1 MQVPSTIR
9 IAVRQANV
17 LPLRTRNLVASPS
30 GYAAERNVEP
40 RDKYIQLLQQVM
52 CDMLD
57 GRTFG
62 RDDVLWSS
70 QVSDEIERFLQS
82 REKSTFHSE
91 HEARWPGLCSLYCEC
106 FVRAV
111 DMLR

>member
-1 MQVPSTIR
+1 VL
-9 IAVRQANV
+9 QAESDLEQKMV
-17 LPLRTRNLVASPS
+17 MCDFHSGANL
-30 GYAAERNVEP
+30 
-40 RDKYIQLLQQVM
+40 IQQLQQVM

-91 HEARWPGLCSLYCEC
+91 HDVRWPGLCSLYCEC

-111 DMLR
+111 DNLPTHGEAYYRVR

>member
-1 MQVPSTIR
+1 ML
-9 IAVRQANV
+9 QAESD
-17 LPLRTRNLVASPS
+17 LEQILVANLIQQRHFHSF
-30 GYAAERNVEP
+30 ANR
-40 RDKYIQLLQQVM
+40 IQLLQQVM